1 VSTVASVH
9 TIASALLDK
18 CELALATTVGG
29 VPPFVSL
36 NPGLPAIDWQCD
48 QLYVFES
55 APVVE
60 ALGGTGSVRFAWK
73 TFVTLN
79 ATVVRCVP
87 TGRVVNEKYV
97 PPSAADSTAAAQ
109 KVMEDMWALWNGVT
123 SEILAGDLFDG
134 FPCDDVRFVS
144 MEPLDPQGGFAGWT
158 LSLQVQLPGYTVEL

>member
-1 VSTVASVH
+1 VSTVESVH
-9 TIASALLDK
+9 TLASALLVK
-18 CELALATTVGG
+18 CELALATTIGG

-60 ALGGTGSVRFAWK
+60 ALGGTGSLRFAWK
-73 TFVTLN
+73 SLVTLN

-87 TGRVVNEKYV
+87 TGRTVGEKYT
-97 PPSAADSTAAAQ
+97 PPSAAESTYAAQ

-123 SEILAGDLFDG
+123 SEILAGDLFEDY
-134 FPCDDVRFVS
+134 PCEDVRFES
-144 MEPLDPQGGFAGWT
+144 MIPLDPQGGFAGWT
-158 LSLQVQLPGYTVEL
+158 LTLQVQLPGYTVAL